1 MRRTSRART
10 HAHTVRRL
18 LTSLSRA
25 TRCGRFYGVVFASKG
40 TLQLEKIYAEA
51 KQSVDTSL
59 KDFDTLF
66 RLLREAKCPSV

>member
-10 HAHTVRRL
+10 HARTR
-18 LTSLSRA
+18 TQSDLSRA

>member
-10 HAHTVRRL
+10 HARTR
-18 LTSLSRA
+18 TQSDLSRA
-25 TRCGRFYGVVFASKG
+25 TRCVRFYGVVFASKG